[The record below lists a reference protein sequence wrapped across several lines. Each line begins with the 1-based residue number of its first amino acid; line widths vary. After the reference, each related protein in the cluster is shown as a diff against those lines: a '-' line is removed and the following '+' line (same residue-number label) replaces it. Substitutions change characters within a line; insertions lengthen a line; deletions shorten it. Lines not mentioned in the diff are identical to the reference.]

1 MTKLKACLDTTNSTF
16 FIAEY
21 PSHSTTQHVTFTED
35 GTGTGKVGTTLYVAP
50 ELTGNASKSVYN
62 QKVDMYTLGIILFEM
77 CQPPFDTSME
87 RAQTIMALRNPSII
101 IPECMLQDSKYEK
114 TVKVSF
120 CIKSCT
126 HILILFNC

>member
-1 MTKLKACLDTTNSTF
+1 MDSHDQIKIGDFGLATTSFLALQAHDAAPAPVNQITS
-16 FIAEY
+16 A
-21 PSHSTTQHVTFTED
+21 ED

-87 RAQTIMALRNPSII
+87 RAQTIMALRNVSIN
-101 IPECMLQDSKYEK
+101 IPDAMLKDPKYEK
-114 TVKVSF
+114 TVKVNTSP
-120 CIKSCT
+120 S
-126 HILILFNC
+126 